1 LAFLR
6 GWCFESMRF
15 VAARAQI
22 LPPRQT
28 LWSRLLL
35 GIATALFAV

>member
-6 GWCFESMRF
+6 GWCFESTRF
-15 VAARAQI
+15 VVARALI

-28 LWSRLLL
+28 LFPRLPL
-35 GIATALFAV
+35 GIATALSAV